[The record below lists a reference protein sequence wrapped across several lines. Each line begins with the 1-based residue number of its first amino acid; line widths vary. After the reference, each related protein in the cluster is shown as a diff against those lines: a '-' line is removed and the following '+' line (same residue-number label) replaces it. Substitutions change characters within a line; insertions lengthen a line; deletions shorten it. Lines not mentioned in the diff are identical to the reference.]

1 MLYIYVMNNSQSLP
15 LISVVLATCNG
26 EQFIREQ
33 LDSVIKQTYAH
44 LEIIVVDDKST
55 DNTASIIK
63 EYQQIFPNIL
73 LYINE
78 NNIGYVKNFEQ
89 GCRIAKGEFIALC
102 DQDDRWDLEKISK
115 LYAAIG
121 DYALVYADSVLC
133 NEAMQPIGSN
143 ISTRVNCTHFNSP
156 VQQAVFCRIYGHAM
170 LIRSNFLQKA
180 FPFLPIIPHD
190 WWIAYTAT
198 IHGGI
203 GYLPQPLAYY
213 RQHSKNVFGA
223 VGGKRNKAAIKNSR
237 RREQELARERV
248 KAFYDYCPA
257 YLTKEKAILQQLV
270 NTYSSFSIA
279 NNFSRMWLFFLYYN
293 LLLASKKRSLVRKWL
308 FCFKMFIKII

>member
-1 MLYIYVMNNSQSLP
+1 MNNTDFLP

-26 EQFIREQ
+26 EKFIREQ
-33 LDSVIKQTYAH
+33 LDSVIQQTYPN

-55 DNTASIIK
+55 DSTTSIIE
-63 EYQQIFPNIL
+63 EYQQLSFNIQL
-73 LYINE
+73 HINE
-78 NNIGYVKNFEQ
+78 INIGYIKNFEK
-89 GCRIAKGEFIALC
+89 GCRLAKGEFIALC

-115 LYAAIG
+115 LYQAIG

-133 NEAMQPIGSN
+133 DETMQPIGSN
-143 ISTRVNCTHFNSP
+143 ISTRVNSTNFNSP

-170 LIRSNFLQKA
+170 LIRSSFLQKS

-213 RQHSKNVFGA
+213 RQHSNNVFGA
-223 VGGKRNKAAIKNSR
+223 VGGKKNKAAIKNSR
-237 RREQELARERV
+237 RKEQTIARERV
-248 KAFYDYCPA
+248 KAFYTYCPNH
-257 YLTKEKAILQQLV
+257 LIKEKAILNQLV
-270 NTYSSFSIA
+270 KTYSSFSLA
-279 NNFSRMWLFFLYYN
+279 NNLGRMWLFFSYYN
-293 LLLASKKRSLVRKWL
+293 LLLASKKRSLIRKWL
-308 FCFKMFIKII
+308 FCFKMFTKII